1 VLIFTSLLASIRNES
16 RPKHVSLSLPHL
28 VCCRRLVVVPKC
40 SSAYKFIGKSFRTL
54 ASFAAT
60 SIFLY
65 LPLFFSVTE
74 NHWWRISGDPSILDH
89 SDLQREFLGER
100 LVSFVILVEGIEQEG
115 FGIGHSD
122 PFPFTDH
129 CRSL

>member
-1 VLIFTSLLASIRNES
+1 L
-16 RPKHVSLSLPHL
+16 
-28 VCCRRLVVVPKC
+28 
-40 SSAYKFIGKSFRTL
+40 AYKFIGKSFRTL

-65 LPLFFSVTE
+65 LPLFFSATE

-89 SDLQREFLGER
+89 SDLRREFLGEN
-100 LVSFVILVEGIEQEG
+100 LVSFIILVEEIEQGGGG
-115 FGIGHSD
+115 FGIRHSD

-129 CRSL
+129 RRSL